1 MKRPNLAISGARE
14 RRRISDLPLC
24 SISGLEIVWTAW
36 NQLNDFRVLR
46 DSRLKYKFL
55 NLIINSV
62 DTTKIPCYTEFFW
75 YKPCTEVKKV
85 VSASKHQYSGYKW
98 VKGTYFC
105 VRFCT
110 ASVFLSY
117 DNFVIVAS
125 VCVTPVACTERG
137 HARSRFFTML
147 ACRETFGFFVY
158 IPYSDIRQSIVATT
172 SPIIPYLAEIIVN
185 RRQGTRCQDSTRW
198 NSLLVW
204 QLCACDR
211 KWTKSAPSRALDQE

>member
-1 MKRPNLAISGARE
+1 MLYSPT
-14 RRRISDLPLC
+14 
-24 SISGLEIVWTAW
+24 EI
-36 NQLNDFRVLR
+36 L
-46 DSRLKYKFL
+46 
-55 NLIINSV
+55 
-62 DTTKIPCYTEFFW
+62 W

-85 VSASKHQYSGYKW
+85 VSASKHQYSRYKW
-98 VKGTYFC
+98 VKETYFC

-125 VCVTPVACTERG
+125 VCVTPDACTERG
-137 HARSRFFTML
+137 HARSRFFTMSV
-147 ACRETFGFFVY
+147 CRETFGCFVY

-172 SPIIPYLAEIIVN
+172 SLIIPYLAEIIVN
-185 RRQGTRCQDSTRW
+185 RWQGTRCQGSARW